1 MLKTSKNVK
10 RTTRNRFVV
19 KVFRRG
25 KIKAMVRSAAKRKA
39 KQKRQNK
46 TSANR
51 VVRNGAKRNLER
63 LPFVRTDR
71 SVRTVRK
78 WNASVLRTER
88 TGSGRTGPA
97 LELGPAS
104 SLAPA
109 RLHA

>member
-1 MLKTSKNVK
+1 MVKMADEMLEDDDSEVKNFFEHVIGKTEEILSQNS
-10 RTTRNRFVV
+10 F
-19 KVFRRG
+19 
-25 KIKAMVRSAAKRKA
+25 ARSERHISEVL
-39 KQKRQNK
+39 
-46 TSANR
+46 THIDL
-51 VVRNGAKRNLER
+51 LER